1 MLDPNHALNA
11 TSDLVAN
18 VMAII
23 EAKRVI
29 LFNLEAKAGECLEG
43 LDCIGEKQWPGK
55 RKSREQ
61 KSLGWQNSLNN
72 LRPS

>member
-1 MLDPNHALNA
+1 MLDLNHALDA
-11 TSDLVAN
+11 MSDLVAN

-23 EAKRVI
+23 KAEHVM
-29 LFNLEAKAGECLEG
+29 LFNLEAKAGEYLEG
-43 LDCIGEKQWPGK
+43 LDCIEEMQWPGK

-72 LRPS
+72 LRPL